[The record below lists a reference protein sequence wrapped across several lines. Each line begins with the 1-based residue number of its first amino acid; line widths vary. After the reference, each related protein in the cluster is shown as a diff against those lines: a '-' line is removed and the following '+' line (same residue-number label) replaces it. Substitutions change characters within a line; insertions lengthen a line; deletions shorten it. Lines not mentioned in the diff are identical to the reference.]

1 MKIKSSFIAT
11 TAFLILFVFSP
22 NIYYEITNYS
32 KIENWYV
39 TILNKDFSGM
49 KAEEA
54 FYELRNIGY
63 KVDKYVK
70 KQNGSQEI
78 SISPP
83 YDQGVIAFFYN
94 RFLFNYIFKI
104 NSKGYVEI
112 YGLNK

>member
-1 MKIKSSFIAT
+1 MKSSFIT
-11 TAFLILFVFSP
+11 VIVFLILIVFSP
-22 NIYYEITNYS
+22 NIYFEITNYS
-32 KIENWYV
+32 KVENWYV
-39 TILNKDFSGM
+39 TVLNKDFSGM

-70 KQNGSQEI
+70 KPNGSQEI

-83 YDQGVIAFFYN
+83 YDQGLIAFFYN

-104 NSKGYVEI
+104 NSNGYVET